1 MIYKEG
7 KIHEDSYLELTLEL
21 KRHDVLFKSKL
32 YIRGDSMISIFYGSP
47 TPAE

>member
-1 MIYKEG
+1 MFTPPKLIYKEG

-32 YIRGDSMISIFYGSP
+32 LY
-47 TPAE
+47 